1 MAKRIVSCLLC
12 VLILASVAAS
22 LCACS
27 GSVEPSGGKAK
38 NLIEDAHITPGVKS
52 ADALNK
58 AYTPAVAE
66 FALKLFKQSLNDDGN
81 TLISPLSVICALA
94 MTMNGARG
102 ETLAQ
107 AENVFGM
114 DIDSLNEYLGAYIS
128 ALPQGEKYKL
138 SLANSIWF
146 TDKNQFDVR
155 TDFLQLNAD
164 IYGADIYKTV
174 FDGKAVKT
182 INNWVKGKTDGTID
196 RIIEDVEDDNV
207 MFLINALAF
216 DSEWQVIY
224 EDESSVR
231 DNAFTNADGTVST
244 VKMMFSGEG
253 TYLDDGSATGFIK
266 NYADAKYAFAA
277 LLPNEGVSVF
287 DYIASMSGEKLCET
301 LSNARASAV
310 NVGLPKFESSFS
322 AEMSEALKALGM
334 SDAFDCGAADFSGI
348 ASLDSCHT
356 LYISK
361 VLHKTFISV
370 GERGT
375 RAGATTAVVMNYCT
389 SEGPVEELK
398 TVVLDRPFVY
408 MIIDCETM
416 LPIFIGVQTTMPNA

>member
-1 MAKRIVSCLLC
+1 
-12 VLILASVAAS
+12 
-22 LCACS
+22 
-27 GSVEPSGGKAK
+27 
-38 NLIEDAHITPGVKS
+38 
-52 ADALNK
+52 
-58 AYTPAVAE
+58 
-66 FALKLFKQSLNDDGN
+66 
-81 TLISPLSVICALA
+81 
-94 MTMNGARG
+94 
-102 ETLAQ
+102 
-107 AENVFGM
+107 M

-266 NYADAKYAFAA
+266 HYADAKYAFAA

-348 ASLDSCHT
+348 ASLDSYHT